1 MTPHRWS
8 RSLATVIA
16 MAACGASATA
26 AVAAPKP
33 TPSAPAPASPSVS
46 ASAPAAKSDPAA
58 VESYW
63 TADRLASAVP
73 LDAGKGAP
81 IASPRPGTNQLAPPG
96 PVGTAPKGTPKGVYG
111 DGIPA
116 LGTFFF
122 NDKATGATYC
132 SASIV
137 RSAHRNLVL
146 TAGHCAKH
154 AADKGIFI
162 PQFRKGKA
170 VKDQP
175 FGGYPVQKA
184 FLYANYEAN
193 SMRADSDLDFAFL
206 RVGPEYKR
214 KKQVEDVTGA
224 GLRLRNTPR
233 LANQVT
239 VHGYPHLSGNGQR
252 AISCTVPTER
262 LAGFRQ
268 MLMRCSGFYGG
279 VSGGPWITGYNAKT
293 RTGDVVGNVGGYYGG
308 GPPRSSGH
316 DDWVSYSP
324 VYGQE
329 IQDLYR
335 SAVADR
341 APGKAPLRGLY
352 EGRLP
357 GGAGTWK
364 YATHVVAADL
374 DGNGRDDLLV
384 IWKDGEAT
392 LYPGD
397 GRGGFGT
404 PRTLAQPKSFWKN
417 ARSVT
422 AGDFTGDGRPDLMV
436 LWAKDEKKDV
446 TTGKV
451 SVYSDIS
458 AARLSGTK
466 EYVVQKA
473 GSGWKYATAITA
485 GAFNSAKANDVVV
498 RWKDGDVTLHSGVT
512 GSGTGRE
519 RTLVKKD
526 AAWKDAVSLTT
537 GQLSGKGTDL
547 LVRRANG
554 TLEAFSGITASS
566 GGLGKG
572 TVLQPGHPSY
582 TRNSAMAAGNFTGS
596 GRRDDLLVRWV
607 EGETSLYEDT
617 TPQRIGTWKT
627 MVSP

>member
-1 MTPHRWS
+1 MTPHRWF
-8 RSLATVIA
+8 RSLATVLA
-16 MAACGASATA
+16 MAACGVSATA
-26 AVAAPKP
+26 AVAAPGPSGSGTAPKP
-33 TPSAPAPASPSVS
+33 VPS
-46 ASAPAAKSDPAA
+46 ASAPAHHATPSA
-58 VESYW
+58 VEKFW
-63 TADRLASAVP
+63 TADRLAAAVP
-73 LDAGKGAP
+73 LDAGRGAP
-81 IASPRPGTNQLAPPG
+81 GASPRPGVSRLAPPG

-116 LGTFFF
+116 VGTFFF
-122 NDKATGATYC
+122 DTKATGATYC

-154 AADKGIFI
+154 AAEKGIFI

-184 FLYANYEAN
+184 FTYANYQPN

-206 RVGPEYKR
+206 RVGPEYQR
-214 KKQVEDVTGA
+214 KKQVEEVTGA
-224 GLRLRNTPR
+224 GLRLRDTPR

-279 VSGGPWITGYNAKT
+279 VSGGPWVTGYNAKT
-293 RTGDVVGNVGGYYGG
+293 RTGDVIGNVGGYYGG

-316 DDWVSYSP
+316 DDWMSYSP

-335 SAVADR
+335 AAVADR
-341 APGKAPLRGLY
+341 APGTAPLRGLY
-352 EGRLP
+352 EGKL
-357 GGAGTWK
+357 AGPASDWK
-364 YATHVVAADL
+364 YATHVMAADV
-374 DGNGRDDLLV
+374 DGDGRDDLLV

-404 PRTLAQPKSFWKN
+404 PRTLAKRQSFWKN

-422 AGDFTGDGRPDLMV
+422 SGDFTGDGRPDLMV
-436 LWAKDEKKDV
+436 LWAKDDKKD
-446 TTGKV
+446 TSTGKV

-458 AARLSGTK
+458 AARLTGTK

-473 GSGWKYATAITA
+473 GSEWKYATAITA
-485 GAFNSAKANDVVV
+485 GAYNSGKANDVVV

-512 GSGTGRE
+512 GGGTGRE
-519 RTLVKKD
+519 RTLVNKD

-537 GQLSGKGTDL
+537 AQLSGKGADL
-547 LVRRANG
+547 LVRRADG
-554 TLEAFSGITASS
+554 KLEAFSGITATS
-566 GGLGKG
+566 GRLGASA
-572 TVLQPGHPSY
+572 VLQPAHPSY
-582 TRNSAMAAGNFTGS
+582 TRNSAMAAGDFTTS
-596 GRRDDLLVRWV
+596 GRRADLLVRWV
-607 EGETSLYEDT
+607 EGETSLYEGT
-617 TPQRIGTWKT
+617 GPKRIGTWKT